1 MAMEKFHYEHD
12 GKKFTLPR
20 MNQIPFGVA
29 RKLRKE
35 SEEEQFY
42 GMLEM
47 VADKKALDVIDVMM
61 PDQVREMM
69 DAWGKD
75 SEMTPGES

>member
-1 MAMEKFHYEHD
+1 MATELFHYEHN

-20 MNQIPFGVA
+20 MDQIPFGVA

-47 VADKKALDVIDVMM
+47 VADKKALDIIDTMFPNDVK
-61 PDQVREMM
+61 VLM
-69 DAWGKD
+69 DKWGAAAETDAGK
-75 SEMTPGES
+75 S